1 MGGRDRMHPRSLGAR
16 DLTAAVHHQTT
27 KRACLK
33 QHGRWGLMPEFVLWP
48 PHGCSPHVLR
58 HMSTLTLSHTCKHA
72 NTSTHYINT
81 LYMHTK
87 DTSTSFNVR
96 IGNGAQGLRLPSLFP
111 HVTTRNKLYLVF
123 FIRRRKYALH
133 VSLSLSHVS
142 SEASQFLPTIRFMH
156 FVT

>member
-1 MGGRDRMHPRSLGAR
+1 
-16 DLTAAVHHQTT
+16 
-27 KRACLK
+27 
-33 QHGRWGLMPEFVLWP
+33 
-48 PHGCSPHVLR
+48 
-58 HMSTLTLSHTCKHA
+58 
-72 NTSTHYINT
+72 
-81 LYMHTK
+81 MHTK